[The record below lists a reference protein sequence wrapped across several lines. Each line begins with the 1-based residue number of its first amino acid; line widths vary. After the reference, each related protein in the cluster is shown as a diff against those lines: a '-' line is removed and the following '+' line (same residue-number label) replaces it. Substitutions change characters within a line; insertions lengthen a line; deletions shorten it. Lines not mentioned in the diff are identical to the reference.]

1 MVHYTLHYT
10 VRVTRCLCG
19 ARYTVHC
26 TLQWSLWGT
35 MARCLPLL
43 APPIEEHAPTV
54 IALCRR
60 LEQSNA
66 GLAALA
72 RRDAERY
79 GELLRSTH
87 CGGGM
92 KAGYS
97 MSMSCVPRLQPY
109 VSHRRALL
117 RRDDREEHP
126 AGAGRRA

>member
-1 MVHYTLHYT
+1 
-10 VRVTRCLCG
+10 
-19 ARYTVHC
+19 
-26 TLQWSLWGT
+26 

-79 GELLRSTH
+79 GESSYALLTAAVGCRL
-87 CGGGM
+87 
-92 KAGYS
+92 YF
-97 MSMSCVPRLQPY
+97 CVSRLQPY
-109 VSHRRALL
+109 VSQASSTA
-117 RRDDREEHP
+117 
-126 AGAGRRA
+126 AG

>member
-1 MVHYTLHYT
+1 MVH
-10 VRVTRCLCG
+10 G

-26 TLQWSLWGT
+26 TLQWSLWAT

-92 KAGYS
+92 WAVILCAQAATLCIPVAAAVTCPGHDGFIGLQPGGYIGLQP
-97 MSMSCVPRLQPY
+97 CVPGP
-109 VSHRRALL
+109 
-117 RRDDREEHP
+117 
-126 AGAGRRA
+126 

>member
-1 MVHYTLHYT
+1 
-10 VRVTRCLCG
+10 
-19 ARYTVHC
+19 
-26 TLQWSLWGT
+26 

-92 KAGYS
+92 WAVILCAQAATLCIPGELYCGGMIEKSIRQVLA
-97 MSMSCVPRLQPY
+97 
-109 VSHRRALL
+109 
-117 RRDDREEHP
+117 
-126 AGAGRRA
+126 AGRDGRQ